1 MPCNLYGPNDN
12 YHLNNSHF
20 LPALISKIMTL
31 KLKIKKIKIWGT
43 GSPKRELM
51 YVDDL
56 ADACIYF

>member
-20 LPALISKIMTL
+20 LPALISKIHDA
-31 KLKIKKIKIWGT
+31 KIKIKKLKFGALD
-43 GSPKRELM
+43 SKRELM

-56 ADACIYF
+56 ADMYIFFE